1 MFSLKERK
9 KHTQNIINYI
19 EKKISILPINRYI
32 IGYFIVLFH
41 WIITLIPLIYIFIG
55 KINNIYIYCCFIWIV
70 IFIFH
75 FYFKGCI
82 ITRIERNI
90 WNEKKWWG
98 PWIVLF
104 MPLEKIGIEINNET
118 ANNIFIYWGFSII
131 LIVLLRLLIF
141 YKTNV

>member
-55 KINNIYIYCCFIWIV
+55 LIPIFFTILNKITKNNN
-70 IFIFH
+70 
-75 FYFKGCI
+75 
-82 ITRIERNI
+82 T
-90 WNEKKWWG
+90 
-98 PWIVLF
+98 L
-104 MPLEKIGIEINNET
+104 
-118 ANNIFIYWGFSII
+118 NIFNVFDI
-131 LIVLLRLLIF
+131 LNGEKNAFIDNDTEHDAFNI
-141 YKTNV
+141 